1 MHEHL
6 ANAGSK
12 ICILDTLRL
21 VLPPLRRATTHA
33 SVFPKHASQ
42 KARPPIRAFIA
53 FGPRGAIRVAESR
66 RLLHFPRRL
75 GGWLPRRRV
84 GPELATKSG
93 SGRCRLKS
101 APPPTSADCTRLVER
116 AKARRGEACRDVRSD
131 PFDGSRSST
140 RALISAGDQC
150 CRSQRALSRQF
161 LGSEA
166 RPRVK
171 QRALAQMTSQAPRR
185 VKLQLARLMDGAP
198 TGHGWLA
205 FSGPVPAG
213 AEVSFSK

>member
-1 MHEHL
+1 VLLTHGVCCIFPVDL
-6 ANAGSK
+6 GDGCRVGVWGRSWQLRAGAGGAGSS
-12 ICILDTLRL
+12 
-21 VLPPLRRATTHA
+21 LRR
-33 SVFPKHASQ
+33 P
-42 KARPPIRAFIA
+42 
-53 FGPRGAIRVAESR
+53 
-66 RLLHFPRRL
+66 LL
-75 GGWLPRRRV
+75 
-84 GPELATKSG
+84 
-93 SGRCRLKS
+93 
-101 APPPTSADCTRLVER
+101 SADCTRLVER